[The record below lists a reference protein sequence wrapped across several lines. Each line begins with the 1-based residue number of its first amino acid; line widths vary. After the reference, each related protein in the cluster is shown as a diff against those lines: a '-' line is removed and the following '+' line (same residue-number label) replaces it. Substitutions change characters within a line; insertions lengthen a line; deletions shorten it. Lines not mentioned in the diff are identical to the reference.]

1 MTTPAPQF
9 IHAADLHLG
18 APLQSLGS
26 RLRHDP
32 EKLGELRR
40 LASKSLGNMVEVVL
54 ERQAGFVVLS
64 GDVYDHAD
72 REVSSQL
79 AFDRALRR
87 LGSEGGSGP
96 IPVFVVHGN
105 HDPLV
110 SGFKPAA
117 ALPDHVHVFGPG
129 DPTSVVTEVAGV
141 GQVNVAG
148 VSFAS
153 QSESENL
160 VRRFA
165 ALSIDRS
172 LPTVGV
178 VHANLEGTTGHDPYA
193 PCSKGDLEASPV
205 GYWALGHV
213 HNRVVSSMGPG
224 RWWAYPGN
232 LQGRSTKATECGP
245 KGVLS
250 VGIGRDGFA
259 EPEFVACD
267 SVRFQRVQLDISDAS
282 DLSAMVQL
290 VSEHSTDLTA
300 GADGRPLLIAV
311 ELVGRTSLHQ
321 ELSGLSTHGE
331 LLAQCREEL
340 GGGLGLG
347 ELLRVRNSTLPEAD
361 IAQLMKSTGLLP
373 EVLRFLESVETNGGD
388 EPATELRA
396 QLMEALPKSLLRAID
411 PDQQFSDL
419 IDGARRILIDELLGS
434 VVER

>member
-18 APLQSLGS
+18 APLQSLGAE
-26 RLRHDP
+26 LRHDR

-40 LASKSLGNMVEVVL
+40 LASKSLGKLVDTAL
-54 ERQAGFVVLS
+54 ERQAAFVVLS

-87 LGSEGGSGP
+87 LGNEGGSGP
-96 IPVFVVHGN
+96 VPVFVVHGN

-110 SGFKPAA
+110 GGFEPAA

-129 DPTSVVTEVAGV
+129 DPSSVVTEVTGV
-141 GQVNVAG
+141 GSVNVAG

-160 VRRFA
+160 VQRFSQ
-165 ALSIDRS
+165 LSIDKS

-193 PCSKGDLEASPV
+193 PCSKVDLESSPV

-213 HNRVVSSMGPG
+213 HSRVVSSMGPG

-250 VGIGRDGFA
+250 IGLTAGGFA
-259 EPEFVACD
+259 EPEFIACD
-267 SVRFQRVQLDISDAS
+267 SVRFQRIKLDISGVG
-282 DLSAMVQL
+282 DLSEMVQM
-290 VSEHSTDLTA
+290 VAEHSADLAA
-300 GADGRPLLIAV
+300 GSDGRPLLIAA
-311 ELVGRTSLHQ
+311 ELAGRTPLHKD
-321 ELSGLSTHGE
+321 LSGLSNDGE
-331 LLAQCREEL
+331 LLQQCREEL
-340 GGGLGLG
+340 GGVLGLG
-347 ELLRVRNSTLPEAD
+347 ELLRVRNSTAPEAD
-361 IAQLMKSTGLLP
+361 MGQLMKGIGLLP
-373 EVLRFLESVETNGGD
+373 EVLRFLESVESGGD
-388 EPATELRA
+388 TTPSEELQD
-396 QLMEALPKSLLRAID
+396 QLLEALPKSLVNAVA
-411 PDQQFSDL
+411 PEQHFPEL
-419 IDGARRILIDELLGS
+419 IEGARRILIDELLGS
-434 VVER
+434 GVDS